1 MAVYLPPWL
10 AVNPSDFV
18 QAAAAGG
25 RLGAELAQMRTQALE
40 SGARINAGLQEAQLR
55 ANVESAGQQAAN
67 QRAAQ
72 EQALREWETKQQ
84 IIHQQNQIQA
94 ENERNQ
100 NTVSAEN
107 QRAANTLANTQ
118 AYQLGELGLRE
129 SANRIAQ
136 QNADI
141 NAKKLADS
149 EAYTKGTAIYP
160 GSKGVPQFSASDPGK
175 SGIWLLRD
183 KVPASSLTTTN
194 TADLN
199 AWLAQHPSATTT
211 TNIAPGTATPSIHVP
226 IWIPTGN
233 IPSPSQS
240 PPTIPPPGTSMIP
253 MYSMKQMYTMQSP
266 DGSRNDDSQSVVPG
280 PVPKNKSDLVT
291 GQAYQTSRGIATW
304 DGNQFVTQ

>member
-10 AVNPSDFV
+10 SVNPSDFV

-55 ANVESAGQQAAN
+55 SNVESAGQQAAN

-129 SANRIAQ
+129 AANRIAQ

-141 NAKKLADS
+141 NAKKLSDS
-149 EAYTKGTAIYP
+149 EAYIKGTAIYP

-194 TADLN
+194 AADLN

-226 IWIPTGN
+226 IRIPNGN
-233 IPSPSQS
+233 ISSPSQ
-240 PPTIPPPGTSMIP
+240 PPTTTPPPGTSMVP
-253 MYSMKQMYTMQSP
+253 MYTMKQMYTIRPSVTESDSGSQSP
-266 DGSRNDDSQSVVPG
+266 LEGKRVRDKATNKTGVITNGEFVPDDE
-280 PVPKNKSDLVT
+280 
-291 GQAYQTSRGIATW
+291 
-304 DGNQFVTQ
+304 GNPFDM